1 MGQFILVT
9 CVSRSICKG
18 FAMKTAQRSMYI
30 PVKEKRDRREAAN
43 DTSSNHVHADSP
55 WLARL
60 ISYLIGRNSHAVHC
74 EASSFAVTSDPRL
87 FHMRAKVQLVIDTDG
102 VSDDIRAISLA
113 MQHPDVEVLAFTTV
127 HGCVSVEQATANVAR
142 CQRANEVQKPIPIYK
157 GAAEP
162 LLGREN
168 DFCSENIFFGKDG
181 IGDQPNAFPEV
192 LPSDFVP
199 TSEEVAALAL
209 IRIAKENPEATLV
222 CLGPLTNIA
231 LALKIDPN
239 FAFSKVFVMGGN
251 YYGIG
256 NVESKSSAEF
266 NFHGDPEAASIVLRK
281 LASRIVV
288 IPWEAFFIEGVK
300 HEKEVDFNAH
310 LQYDTKLASFLGTA
324 TSIGRAALAK
334 NGRQFS
340 YCDEIAVAAAID
352 LNRVARKFMHLRVN
366 VELAGTHTRSAHP

>member
-1 MGQFILVT
+1 MAAYQS
-9 CVSRSICKG
+9 SRQQPTLPG
-18 FAMKTAQRSMYI
+18 ANGRMK
-30 PVKEKRDRREAAN
+30 
-43 DTSSNHVHADSP
+43 
-55 WLARL
+55 L
-60 ISYLIGRNSHAVHC
+60 C
-74 EASSFAVTSDPRL
+74 
-87 FHMRAKVQLVIDTDG
+87 
-102 VSDDIRAISLA
+102 
-113 MQHPDVEVLAFTTV
+113 
-127 HGCVSVEQATANVAR
+127 
-142 CQRANEVQKPIPIYK
+142 
-157 GAAEP
+157 
-162 LLGREN
+162 
-168 DFCSENIFFGKDG
+168 ENIFFGKDG

-209 IRIAKENPEATLV
+209 VRIARENPEATLV
-222 CLGPLTNIA
+222 CLGPLTNVAI
-231 LALKIDPN
+231 ALKIDPN

-251 YYGIG
+251 YYGRQHNYERFGEKPFTFKGAQARSGIG

-300 HEKEVDFNAH
+300 HEKKVDFNAH
-310 LQYDTKLASFLGTA
+310 LQYDTKLASFLSTA

-352 LNRVARKFMHLRVN
+352 LQRVARKLMHLRVN
-366 VELAGTHTRSAHP
+366 VELAGTHTRGQVVVDWVDVLWSNEDAEFVATQGKSIDRKLPPITFMVSYDVVVVDEWIKKAVKGDSGPW